1 MSADHSESNSKI
13 TDNIKSIRSIE
24 ISSAFTQLSQKTEM
38 TRESI
43 VSSYNTED
51 ALGDK
56 PLELVRPTNHVHEHN
71 TIHHQ
76 ILELKKQQQLQQ
88 QYLLEQFQVQ
98 QQQLAEQH
106 EQQLRQHL
114 KTCVMQD
121 LWEKKRE
128 LEEKEQRE
136 KKEEEKLET
145 IKKKEKHEQSAIA
158 SSEVKQILQGFL
170 LSKKHREAAS
180 SSCIQ
185 SQQSYHSWGVLQ
197 SQQSEPNVMPS
208 SLSPSSSGSNI
219 TPYRFVGR
227 HEEDFPLRKTVS
239 EPNLLKIRL
248 KQRMFDRRN
257 NPIARPK
264 ERSGSRVSKLAK
276 TSPSGSTP
284 GSGPNSPPI
293 LISNCRNSP
302 STGATTP
309 IKEEGE
315 ISFNHMSINKS
326 DQSSSVADIS
336 ALYTSPS
343 MPNISLG
350 RPPSNSDGSKLSSV
364 SEAEVRAAF
373 TARLGAPL
381 TGQMLSS
388 TLPYYPTLPILDTSQ
403 SCIQKQMR
411 SLESRQT
418 TTTPT
423 FHPAPITDTQVAH
436 ARLNKAGHRPLGRTQ
451 SAPLPLGHPMLNSTV
466 PGQQLSVHY
475 ENYELPL
482 QQLNTHYLKQQIR
495 HTVLTRAGSRAHLA
509 NNSSLI
515 NEDQDDDAKV
525 IDLTGGPR
533 TSTDNGLKN
542 KSQTFLQQQRDL
554 MMRQTSQSNDISL
567 FANRNTHATLPLSRT
582 YSSPLDAT
590 ISTGGINSD
599 TSTSS
604 SSPYLSSTSLN
615 SSGAKISGSPHRPT
629 TGLAFDSLMLKHA
642 CKCGNNAIHPE
653 HSGRLQSVWARL
665 IETGLARRCYKLR
678 PRKATIE
685 ELQTCHTEPHTLL
698 FGTNLASRQK
708 MDSSKLAE
716 LPVKA
721 LVRLPC
727 GGLGVDSDTTWNE
740 LHTAPAA
747 RMAVGCVV
755 DLAFKAALGDVKNGF
770 AIVRPPGHH
779 AEANQAMGFC
789 FFNSIAVACRLL
801 QQRQAVRRIL
811 IVDWDV
817 HHGNGTQ
824 QIFYN
829 DRSVLYLSIHRHDE
843 GNFFPGTG
851 APGECGAGS
860 GLGYNVNIAW
870 SGGLQPPL
878 GDAEYLAAFRTV
890 VMPIA
895 RDYAPEII
903 LVSAGFDAASGHP
916 APLGGYNV
924 TPACFAYMTQQLMQ
938 IADGKVILSLEGGYD
953 LTAIC
958 DSAEE
963 CVRALLEDEVTPIV
977 QSELHRTPCQN
988 AIKTLQKT
996 IAIQLPH
1003 WPILKKLAH
1012 TVSCSAVE
1020 ATLCEENETV
1030 SAMASLSMTRHR
1042 IQSSDPS
1049 EEPMEEDCED
1059 DK

>member
-1 MSADHSESNSKI
+1 MSADPSESNSKI
-13 TDNIKSIRSIE
+13 TDNLKSIRSIE
-24 ISSAFTQLSQKTEM
+24 INSAFTRLSQKTEM
-38 TRESI
+38 THESM

-51 ALGDK
+51 ALSDK
-56 PLELVRPTNHVHEHN
+56 SLELVRPTNHVQEPN
-71 TIHHQ
+71 TIHRQ
-76 ILELKKQQQLQQ
+76 IVELRKQQQLQQ
-88 QYLLEQFQVQ
+88 QFLLQQFQVQ
-98 QQQLAEQH
+98 QQQLAEKH
-106 EQQLRQHL
+106 ELQLRQHL
-114 KTCVMQD
+114 KELYEQ
-121 LWEKKRE
+121 KRE

-136 KKEEEKLET
+136 KKEVEKKET
-145 IKKKEKHEQSAIA
+145 IKKNSSIA

-170 LSKKHREAAS
+170 LSKKHREAQS
-180 SSCIQ
+180 SGSIQ
-185 SQQSYHSWGVLQ
+185 SPQSYHGWGVLQ

-208 SLSPSSSGSNI
+208 NLSPSSSGSNI
-219 TPYRFVGR
+219 PPYRFVGR
-227 HEEDFPLRKTVS
+227 YEDDFPLRKTAS

-248 KQRMFDRRN
+248 KQHMVDKRN
-257 NPIARPK
+257 NPIARP
-264 ERSGSRVSKLAK
+264 RDRTGSRVSKLAIE

-293 LISNCRNSP
+293 ISNCRNSP

-315 ISFNHMSINKS
+315 MAFGHMSNN
-326 DQSSSVADIS
+326 QSNSVADLS
-336 ALYTSPS
+336 TLYTSPS

-350 RPPSNSDGSKLSSV
+350 RPPSNSDGTKLLSV

-381 TGQMLSS
+381 TGQMLSN
-388 TLPYYPTLPILDTSQ
+388 TLPYYPTLPLLDTSQ
-403 SCIQKQMR
+403 TFIQKQMR

-418 TTTPT
+418 PMP
-423 FHPAPITDTQVAH
+423 FHPTPITDTQVAH

-451 SAPLPLGHPMLNSTV
+451 SAPLPLGHPMLNSTA
-466 PGQQLSVHY
+466 PSQQLSVHY
-475 ENYELPL
+475 EDYELPL
-482 QQLNTHYLKQQIR
+482 QQLNTHIYLKQQIR
-495 HTVLTRAGSRAHLA
+495 NTVLTRVGSRAHLA
-509 NNSSLI
+509 NSSSFI
-515 NEDQDDDAKV
+515 NEDSEDNAKV
-525 IDLTGGPR
+525 IDLTGGRPR
-533 TSTDNGLKN
+533 TPIDNGLTN
-542 KSQTFLQQQRDL
+542 KSQTFLQQQRDF
-554 MMRQTSQSNDISL
+554 MMRQTCQSNDVSN
-567 FANRNTHATLPLSRT
+567 FASRNTQPLSLVRT
-582 YSSPLDAT
+582 FSSPLDT
-590 ISTGGINSD
+590 NFNKGGIAFD
-599 TSTSS
+599 KITSS
-604 SSPYLSSTSLN
+604 SASASQSLN
-615 SSGAKISGSPHRPT
+615 SSEAKLSGPHRPT

-642 CKCGNNAIHPE
+642 CKCGNNSIHPE

-665 IETGLARRCYKLR
+665 IETGLARRCDKLR
-678 PRKATIE
+678 PRKATLE

-698 FGTNLASRQK
+698 FGTNPLSRQK
-708 MDSSKLAE
+708 IDNSKLAE
-716 LPVKA
+716 LPVKN

-740 LHTAPAA
+740 IHTAPAA
-747 RMAVGCVV
+747 RMAVGCVM
-755 DLAFKAALGDVKNGF
+755 DLAFKAALGDIKNGF

-801 QQRQAVRRIL
+801 QQRQATQRIL
-811 IVDWDV
+811 IVDWDI

-829 DRSVLYLSIHRHDE
+829 DRSVLYISIHRHDD

-860 GLGYNVNIAW
+860 GLGYNVNISW
-870 SGGLQPPL
+870 SGGLQPPI

-895 RDYAPEII
+895 RDYAPEIV
-903 LVSAGFDAASGHP
+903 LVSAGFDAAKGHP

-963 CVRALLEDEVTPIV
+963 CVRALLEDKITPIID
-977 QSELHRTPCQN
+977 SELHRAPCQN
-988 AIKTLQKT
+988 AIKTLQNT

-1003 WPILKKLAH
+1003 WPVLKKLAH
-1012 TVSCSAVE
+1012 TVSCSAIK
-1020 ATLCEENETV
+1020 AKLCEENDTV

-1042 IQSSDPS
+1042 IQSSEPND
-1049 EEPMEEDCED
+1049 EPMDED

>member
-1 MSADHSESNSKI
+1 MSDDHSEPNSKI
-13 TDNIKSIRSIE
+13 
-24 ISSAFTQLSQKTEM
+24 TEM

-51 ALGDK
+51 ALGDR
-56 PLELVRPTNHVHEHN
+56 PLELVQPTNHVHEH

-88 QYLLEQFQVQ
+88 QYLLEQFQAQ

-180 SSCIQ
+180 SSSIQ
-185 SQQSYHSWGVLQ
+185 SQQSYPSWGILQ

-227 HEEDFPLRKTVS
+227 YEDDFPLRKTAS
-239 EPNLLKIRL
+239 EPNLLKSRL

-264 ERSGSRVSKLAK
+264 ERFSNRVSKLAIE

-293 LISNCRNSP
+293 LIPNCRNSP

-315 ISFNHMSINKS
+315 ISFGHMTNNKS

-350 RPPSNSDGSKLSSV
+350 RPPSNSFIRCLSKLTDWDGSKLSSV

-388 TLPYYPTLPILDTSQ
+388 TLPYYPTLPVMDTSQ
-403 SCIQKQMR
+403 SFIQKQMR

-418 TTTPT
+418 TTIPS

-475 ENYELPL
+475 EDYELPL
-482 QQLNTHYLKQQIR
+482 QQLSTHYLKQQIR

-515 NEDQDDDAKV
+515 NEDQEDNAKV

-542 KSQTFLQQQRDL
+542 KSQSFLQQQRDL

-567 FANRNTHATLPLSRT
+567 LANRNTHVTLPLVRT

-590 ISTGGINSD
+590 VSTGGINSD

-615 SSGAKISGSPHRPT
+615 SSGTKLSAPHRPN

-665 IETGLARRCYKLR
+665 IETGLARRCDKLR

-747 RMAVGCVV
+747 RMAVGCVI
-755 DLAFKAALGDVKNGF
+755 DLAFKAALGDIKNGF

-824 QIFYN
+824 QIFYD

-1003 WPILKKLAH
+1003 WPVLKKLAH

-1042 IQSSDPS
+1042 IQSSEPS

>member
-1 MSADHSESNSKI
+1 MSADPSESNSQI

-38 TRESI
+38 TRESM
-43 VSSYNTED
+43 VGSYNTEE
-51 ALGDK
+51 ALRDK
-56 PLELVRPTNHVHEHN
+56 PLELVRPTNHVHEH

-88 QYLLEQFQVQ
+88 QYLLEQFQAQ
-98 QQQLAEQH
+98 QQQLAVQH

-114 KTCVMQD
+114 KD

-145 IKKKEKHEQSAIA
+145 IKKKEKHQPSAIA

-170 LSKKHREAAS
+170 LSKKHRGAAS
-180 SSCIQ
+180 SSSIQ
-185 SQQSYHSWGVLQ
+185 SQQSYPSWGVLQ
-197 SQQSEPNVMPS
+197 TQQSAPNVMPG
-208 SLSPSSSGSNI
+208 SLSSSSSGTNI
-219 TPYRFVGR
+219 TPYRLVG
-227 HEEDFPLRKTVS
+227 HYEDDFQLRRTAS
-239 EPNLLKIRL
+239 EPDLKIRL
-248 KQRMFDRRN
+248 PLRTYERQRN

-264 ERSGSRVSKLAK
+264 GKGSRVSTLAIE
-276 TSPSGSTP
+276 TSPSSSTP

-293 LISNCRNSP
+293 IIPNCRNSP

-309 IKEEGE
+309 IKEGGE
-315 ISFNHMSINKS
+315 MTFGHMSNKKS
-326 DQSSSVADIS
+326 DQSGSITDLS

-343 MPNISLG
+343 MPNISMG
-350 RPPSNSDGSKLSSV
+350 RPPSNSDGSKLTSL

-373 TARLGAPL
+373 TTKWGVPL
-381 TGQMLSS
+381 TNQMLTS
-388 TLPYYPTLPILDTSQ
+388 TLPFYPTLPIQDTSQ
-403 SCIQKQMR
+403 TLIQKQMQ
-411 SLESRQT
+411 SLESRQSDI
-418 TTTPT
+418 PT
-423 FHPAPITDTQVAH
+423 FHPAPITDTQVAN
-436 ARLNKAGHRPLGRTQ
+436 RKIIKAGHRQIGRTQ
-451 SAPLPLGHPMLNSTV
+451 SAPLPLGHPMLNSSI
-466 PGQQLSVHY
+466 PGQQLSVHP
-475 ENYELPL
+475 EELPH
-482 QQLNTHYLKQQIR
+482 QQLSTDILKQHIR
-495 HTVLTRAGSRAHLA
+495 QTVLIRAQSRAQLA
-509 NNSSLI
+509 NNSFI
-515 NEDQDDDAKV
+515 NEDQEDNSKV

-533 TSTDNGLKN
+533 NSTDNGLIN
-542 KSQTFLQQQRDL
+542 KSQLFLQQQRDFK
-554 MMRQTSQSNDISL
+554 MRQSSQSNDVSL
-567 FANRNTHATLPLSRT
+567 FANRNTHTALPLVRT
-582 YSSPLDAT
+582 YSSPLDVVAV
-590 ISTGGINSD
+590 STGSNNSD
-599 TSTSS
+599 TYTS
-604 SSPYLSSTSLN
+604 SSPYLSSTSMN
-615 SSGAKISGSPHRPT
+615 SSGAKLSGSPHRPT

-665 IETGLARRCYKLR
+665 IETGLARRCDKLR

-698 FGTNLASRQK
+698 FGTNPSSRQK

-727 GGLGVDSDTTWNE
+727 GGLGVDSDTTWND

-747 RMAVGCVV
+747 RMAVGCVI
-755 DLAFKAALGDVKNGF
+755 DLAFKTTLGDIKNGF

-801 QQRQAVRRIL
+801 QQRQGVRRIL

-824 QIFYN
+824 QIFYD
-829 DRSVLYLSIHRHDE
+829 DRNVLYLSIHRHDE

-851 APGECGAGS
+851 APEECGTAS

-870 SGGLQPPL
+870 SGGLHPPL

-938 IADGKVILSLEGGYD
+938 LADGKVILSLEGGYD

-963 CVRALLEDEVTPIV
+963 CVRALLEDDVTPIV
-977 QSELHRTPCQN
+977 ESELHRTPCQN

-996 IAIQLPH
+996 IAIQLPY
-1003 WPILKKLAH
+1003 WPVLKKLAH

-1042 IQSSDPS
+1042 IHSEPS

>member
-88 QYLLEQFQVQ
+88 QYLLEQFQAQ

-114 KTCVMQD
+114 KD

-180 SSCIQ
+180 SSSIQ
-185 SQQSYHSWGVLQ
+185 SQQSYPSWGILQ

-227 HEEDFPLRKTVS
+227 YEEDFPLRKTV
-239 EPNLLKIRL
+239 E
-248 KQRMFDRRN
+248 
-257 NPIARPK
+257 
-264 ERSGSRVSKLAK
+264 

-315 ISFNHMSINKS
+315 ISFGHMSNNKS

-403 SCIQKQMR
+403 SFIQKQMR

-475 ENYELPL
+475 EDYELPL
-482 QQLNTHYLKQQIR
+482 QQLNSHYLKQQIR

-515 NEDQDDDAKV
+515 NEDQEDNAKV

-567 FANRNTHATLPLSRT
+567 FANRNTHVTLPLVRT

-615 SSGAKISGSPHRPT
+615 SSNAKLSGSPHRPT

-665 IETGLARRCYKLR
+665 FETGLARRCYRLR

-747 RMAVGCVV
+747 RMAVGCVI

-851 APGECGAGS
+851 APSECGAGS

-895 RDYAPEII
+895 RDYAPEIV

-1003 WPILKKLAH
+1003 WPVLKKLAH

>member
-88 QYLLEQFQVQ
+88 QYLLEQFQAQ

-180 SSCIQ
+180 SSSIQ
-185 SQQSYHSWGVLQ
+185 SQQSYPSWGILQ

-227 HEEDFPLRKTVS
+227 YEEDFPLRKTV
-239 EPNLLKIRL
+239 E
-248 KQRMFDRRN
+248 
-257 NPIARPK
+257 
-264 ERSGSRVSKLAK
+264 

-315 ISFNHMSINKS
+315 ISFGHMSNNKS

-403 SCIQKQMR
+403 SFIQKQMR

-475 ENYELPL
+475 EDYELPL
-482 QQLNTHYLKQQIR
+482 QQLNSHYLKQQIR
-495 HTVLTRAGSRAHLA
+495 NTVLTRAGSRAHLA

-515 NEDQDDDAKV
+515 NEDQEDNAKV

-567 FANRNTHATLPLSRT
+567 FANRNTHVTLPLVRT

-615 SSGAKISGSPHRPT
+615 SSGTKLSGSPHRPT

-665 IETGLARRCYKLR
+665 IETGLARRCYRLR

-747 RMAVGCVV
+747 RMAVGCVI

-811 IVDWDV
+811 VVDWDV

-1003 WPILKKLAH
+1003 WPVLKKLAH

>member
-1 MSADHSESNSKI
+1 MSADSSEPNAKR

-24 ISSAFTQLSQKTEM
+24 ISSAFTHLSQKTEM
-38 TRESI
+38 TRESM

-56 PLELVRPTNHVHEHN
+56 PLELVRPTNLVHEASA
-71 TIHHQ
+71 IHHQ

-88 QYLLEQFQVQ
+88 QYLLEQFQAQ

-114 KTCVMQD
+114 KE

-136 KKEEEKLET
+136 RKEEEKLET

-170 LSKKHREAAS
+170 LSKKHRESAS
-180 SSCIQ
+180 SSS
-185 SQQSYHSWGVLQ
+185 SQTQKPYLSWGVLQ

-219 TPYRFVGR
+219 TPYRLVGR
-227 HEEDFPLRKTVS
+227 YEDDFPLRKTAS
-239 EPNLLKIRL
+239 EPNLLKMRL

-264 ERSGSRVSKLAK
+264 DRTSNRVSKLAIE

-293 LISNCRNSP
+293 IISSNCRNSP

-309 IKEEGE
+309 IKEETDMTFG
-315 ISFNHMSINKS
+315 HMSNNNT
-326 DQSSSVADIS
+326 DQSSSVADLS

-350 RPPSNSDGSKLSSV
+350 RPPSNTDGSKLTSV

-373 TARLGAPL
+373 TARLGIPL

-388 TLPYYPTLPILDTSQ
+388 TLPYYPTLPLLDTSQ
-403 SCIQKQMR
+403 SFIQKQMR
-411 SLESRQT
+411 SLESRQST
-418 TTTPT
+418 APT

-451 SAPLPLGHPMLNSTV
+451 SAPLPLGHPMLNNIA
-466 PGQQLSVHY
+466 PGQHLSVHY
-475 ENYELPL
+475 EDYEPL
-482 QQLNTHYLKQQIR
+482 QQLSAHNYLKQQIR
-495 HTVLTRAGSRAHLA
+495 NTVLTRAGSRAHLA
-509 NNSSLI
+509 NNSFI
-515 NEDQDDDAKV
+515 NEDQEDDAKV

-542 KSQTFLQQQRDL
+542 KSQSFLQQQRDL
-554 MMRQTSQSNDISL
+554 MMRQTSQSNDVSV
-567 FANRNTHATLPLSRT
+567 FANRNPNVAIPLVRT
-582 YSSPLDAT
+582 FSSPLVAGVNP
-590 ISTGGINSD
+590 GGIITSD
-599 TSTSS
+599 ASSTSS
-604 SSPYLSSTSLN
+604 SYLSSTSLN
-615 SSGAKISGSPHRPT
+615 SSLHKLSGSPHRPT

-642 CKCGNNAIHPE
+642 CKCGNNSLHPE

-665 IETGLARRCYKLR
+665 IETGLARKCDRLR
-678 PRKATIE
+678 PRKATLE
-685 ELQTCHTEPHTLL
+685 ELQTCHSEPHTLL
-698 FGTNLASRQK
+698 FGTNPLNHQK
-708 MDSSKLAE
+708 IDGSKLAE
-716 LPVKA
+716 LPLKSI
-721 LVRLPC
+721 VRLPC
-727 GGLGVDSDTTWNE
+727 GGLGVDSDTTWND
-740 LHTAPAA
+740 LHTASAA

-755 DLAFKAALGDVKNGF
+755 DLAFKTLMGDIKNGF

-811 IVDWDV
+811 VVDWDV

-824 QIFYN
+824 QIFYE
-829 DRSVLYLSIHRHDE
+829 DRNVLYLSIHRHDD

-851 APGECGAGS
+851 APAECGVGN

-878 GDAEYLAAFRTV
+878 GDAEYLAAFRSV

-895 RDYAPEII
+895 REYAPEIV

-938 IADGKVILSLEGGYD
+938 IADGKVVLSLEGGYD

-963 CVRALLEDEVTPIV
+963 CVRALLEEDVASIV
-977 QSELHRTPCQN
+977 ESELHRAPCQN
-988 AIKTLQKT
+988 AVNTLQKT

-1003 WPILKKLAH
+1003 WPVLKKFIN
-1012 TVSCSAVE
+1012 TVACSAVE
-1020 ATLCEENETV
+1020 ATLCEENDTV

-1042 IQSSDPS
+1042 IQSSEHL
-1049 EEPMEEDCED
+1049 EEPMEEDDNEEIN
-1059 DK
+1059 K

>member
-1 MSADHSESNSKI
+1 MSADHSEPNSKI

-43 VSSYNTED
+43 VSSYNSED

-88 QYLLEQFQVQ
+88 QYLLEQFQAQ

-180 SSCIQ
+180 SSSIQ
-185 SQQSYHSWGVLQ
+185 SQQSYHSWGILQ

-227 HEEDFPLRKTVS
+227 YEDDFPLRKTV
-239 EPNLLKIRL
+239 E
-248 KQRMFDRRN
+248 
-257 NPIARPK
+257 
-264 ERSGSRVSKLAK
+264 

-315 ISFNHMSINKS
+315 ISFGHMSNNKS

-403 SCIQKQMR
+403 SFIQKQMR

-418 TTTPT
+418 TTIPS

-466 PGQQLSVHY
+466 PVQQLSVHY
-475 ENYELPL
+475 EDYELPL

-515 NEDQDDDAKV
+515 NEDQEDNAKV

-542 KSQTFLQQQRDL
+542 KSQSFLQQQRDL

-567 FANRNTHATLPLSRT
+567 LANRNTHVTLPLVRT
-582 YSSPLDAT
+582 YSSPLDAAV
-590 ISTGGINSD
+590 STGGINSD

-604 SSPYLSSTSLN
+604 LSPYLSSTSLN
-615 SSGAKISGSPHRPT
+615 SSGTKLSASPHRPN

-665 IETGLARRCYKLR
+665 IETGLARRCDKLR

-747 RMAVGCVV
+747 RMAVGCVI
-755 DLAFKAALGDVKNGF
+755 DLAFKAALGDIKNGF

-824 QIFYN
+824 QIFYD

-996 IAIQLPH
+996 ITIQLPH
-1003 WPILKKLAH
+1003 WPVLKKLAH

-1042 IQSSDPS
+1042 IQSSEPS

>member
-1 MSADHSESNSKI
+1 MSADHSEPNSKI

-43 VSSYNTED
+43 VSSYNSED

-88 QYLLEQFQVQ
+88 QYLLEQFQAQ

-180 SSCIQ
+180 SSSIQ
-185 SQQSYHSWGVLQ
+185 SQQSYHSWGILQ

-227 HEEDFPLRKTVS
+227 CEDDFPLRKTV
-239 EPNLLKIRL
+239 E
-248 KQRMFDRRN
+248 
-257 NPIARPK
+257 
-264 ERSGSRVSKLAK
+264 

-315 ISFNHMSINKS
+315 ISFGHMSNNKS

-388 TLPYYPTLPILDTSQ
+388 TLPYYPTLPISDTSQ
-403 SCIQKQMR
+403 SFIQKQMR

-418 TTTPT
+418 TTIPS

-436 ARLNKAGHRPLGRTQ
+436 ARLNKTGHRPLGRTQ

-466 PGQQLSVHY
+466 PVQQLGVHY

-482 QQLNTHYLKQQIR
+482 QQLSTHYLKQQIR
-495 HTVLTRAGSRAHLA
+495 NTVLTRVGSRAHLA
-509 NNSSLI
+509 NNNSLI
-515 NEDQDDDAKV
+515 NEDQEDNAKV
-525 IDLTGGPR
+525 IDLTR
-533 TSTDNGLKN
+533 ASTDNGLKN
-542 KSQTFLQQQRDL
+542 KSQSFLQQQRDL
-554 MMRQTSQSNDISL
+554 MMRQTSQSNDISPL
-567 FANRNTHATLPLSRT
+567 TNRNTHVTLPLVRT
-582 YSSPLDAT
+582 YSSPLDAAV
-590 ISTGGINSD
+590 STGGINSD

-615 SSGAKISGSPHRPT
+615 SSGTKLSVSPHRPS

-665 IETGLARRCYKLR
+665 IETGLARRCDKLR

-685 ELQTCHTEPHTLL
+685 ELQTCHSEPHTLL

-747 RMAVGCVV
+747 RMAVGCVI
-755 DLAFKAALGDVKNGF
+755 DLAFKAILGDIKNGF

-824 QIFYN
+824 QIFYD
-829 DRSVLYLSIHRHDE
+829 DRNVLYLSIHRHDD

-851 APGECGAGS
+851 APSECGAGS

-1003 WPILKKLAH
+1003 WPVLKKLAH

-1042 IQSSDPS
+1042 IQSSEPS

>member
-1 MSADHSESNSKI
+1 MSDDHSEPNSKI

-51 ALGDK
+51 ALGDR
-56 PLELVRPTNHVHEHN
+56 PLELVQPTNHVHEH

-88 QYLLEQFQVQ
+88 QYLLEQFQAQ

-180 SSCIQ
+180 SSSIQ
-185 SQQSYHSWGVLQ
+185 SQQSYPSWGILQ

-227 HEEDFPLRKTVS
+227 YEDDFPLRKTV
-239 EPNLLKIRL
+239 E
-248 KQRMFDRRN
+248 
-257 NPIARPK
+257 
-264 ERSGSRVSKLAK
+264 

-293 LISNCRNSP
+293 LIPNCRNSP

-315 ISFNHMSINKS
+315 ISFGHMTNNKS

-350 RPPSNSDGSKLSSV
+350 RPPSNSFIRCLSKLTDWDGSKLSSV

-388 TLPYYPTLPILDTSQ
+388 TLPYYPTLPVMDTSQ
-403 SCIQKQMR
+403 SFIQKQMR

-418 TTTPT
+418 TTIPS

-475 ENYELPL
+475 EDYELPL
-482 QQLNTHYLKQQIR
+482 QQLSTHYLKQQIR

-515 NEDQDDDAKV
+515 NEDQEDNAKV

-542 KSQTFLQQQRDL
+542 KSQSFLQQQRDL

-567 FANRNTHATLPLSRT
+567 LANRNTHVTLPLVRT

-590 ISTGGINSD
+590 VSTGGINSD

-615 SSGAKISGSPHRPT
+615 SSGTKLSAPHRPN

-665 IETGLARRCYKLR
+665 IETGLARRCDKLR

-747 RMAVGCVV
+747 RMAVGCVI
-755 DLAFKAALGDVKNGF
+755 DLAFKAALGDIKNGF

-824 QIFYN
+824 QIFYD

-1003 WPILKKLAH
+1003 WPVLKKLAH

-1042 IQSSDPS
+1042 IQSSEPS

>member
-1 MSADHSESNSKI
+1 MSSDPSESNVNR

-24 ISSAFTQLSQKTEM
+24 ISSAFTHLLQKTEM
-38 TRESI
+38 TRESM
-43 VSSYNTED
+43 VTSYSTGE

-56 PLELVRPTNHVHEHN
+56 PLELVRPTNHVQEASAIHN
-71 TIHHQ
+71 Q

-88 QYLLEQFQVQ
+88 QYLLEQFQAQ

-114 KTCVMQD
+114 KE

-136 KKEEEKLET
+136 KKEEEKMET
-145 IKKKEKHEQSAIA
+145 IKKKEKREQSAIA

-180 SSCIQ
+180 SSS
-185 SQQSYHSWGVLQ
+185 SQPQQQYLGWGVLQ

-219 TPYRFVGR
+219 TPYRLVGR
-227 HEEDFPLRKTVS
+227 YEDDFPLRKTAS

-257 NPIARPK
+257 NPISRPK
-264 ERSGSRVSKLAK
+264 DRITNKVSKLAIE

-293 LISNCRNSP
+293 NVSNCRNSP
-302 STGATTP
+302 SIGATTP
-309 IKEEGE
+309 IKEESDMTFG
-315 ISFNHMSINKS
+315 HMSNNNAE
-326 DQSSSVADIS
+326 QSNSVADLS

-350 RPPSNSDGSKLSSV
+350 RPPSNTDGSKLLTSV

-373 TARLGAPL
+373 TARLGVPL

-388 TLPYYPTLPILDTSQ
+388 TLPYYPTLPLLDTSQ
-403 SCIQKQMR
+403 NLIKKQIQ
-411 SLESRQT
+411 SLESKSAA
-418 TTTPT
+418 PS
-423 FHPAPITDTQVAH
+423 FHAAPITDTQVAH

-451 SAPLPLGHPMLNSTV
+451 SAPLPLGHPMLNNMTS
-466 PGQQLSVHY
+466 GHHLGIHY
-475 ENYELPL
+475 EDYEPL
-482 QQLNTHYLKQQIR
+482 QQQISAHNYLKQQIR
-495 HTVLTRAGSRAHLA
+495 NTVLTRVGSRAHLA
-509 NNSSLI
+509 TSTLI
-515 NEDQDDDAKV
+515 NEDQEDDPKV

-533 TSTDNGLKN
+533 TLTDNGIKN

-554 MMRQTSQSNDISL
+554 MMRQTSQSNDIAA
-567 FANRNTHATLPLSRT
+567 FTNRNPHVAIPLVKT
-582 YSSPLDAT
+582 FSSPLVAGVNV
-590 ISTGGINSD
+590 GGIITSD
-599 TSTSS
+599 N
-604 SSPYLSSTSLN
+604 SSTSTYQ
-615 SSGAKISGSPHRPT
+615 SSSIHSSMHKLAGSPHRPT

-642 CKCGNNAIHPE
+642 CKCGNNSLHPE

-665 IETGLARRCYKLR
+665 IETGLARKCDRLR
-678 PRKATIE
+678 PRKATLE
-685 ELQTCHTEPHTLL
+685 ELQTCHSEPHTLL
-698 FGTNLASRQK
+698 FGTNPLNRQK
-708 MDSSKLAE
+708 IDSAKLAE
-716 LPVKA
+716 LPLKS

-740 LHTAPAA
+740 LHTASAA

-755 DLAFKAALGDVKNGF
+755 DLAFKTVMGDIKNGF

-789 FFNSIAVACRLL
+789 FFNSIAIACRLL
-801 QQRQAVRRIL
+801 QQRQDVRRIL
-811 IVDWDV
+811 VVDWDV

-824 QIFYN
+824 QIFYE
-829 DRSVLYLSIHRHDE
+829 DQRVLYLSIHRHDD

-851 APGECGAGS
+851 APSECGIGS

-878 GDAEYLAAFRTV
+878 GDAEYLAAFRSV
-890 VMPIA
+890 VIPITKA
-895 RDYAPEII
+895 YAPEII

-938 IADGKVILSLEGGYD
+938 IADGKVVLSLEGGYD

-963 CVRALLEDEVTPIV
+963 CVRALLEEDVTPILEA
-977 QSELHRTPCQN
+977 ELRRTPCQN
-988 AIKTLQKT
+988 AIITLQKT

-1003 WPILKKLAH
+1003 WPILKNFVH
-1012 TVSCSAVE
+1012 TVACSAIE
-1020 ATLCEENETV
+1020 ATICEENDTV

-1042 IQSSDPS
+1042 IHSDNC
-1049 EEPMEEDCED
+1049 EEPMEEDDNEEIH
-1059 DK
+1059 K

>member
-1 MSADHSESNSKI
+1 MSDDHSEPNSKI

-51 ALGDK
+51 ALGDR
-56 PLELVRPTNHVHEHN
+56 PLELVQPTNHVHEH

-88 QYLLEQFQVQ
+88 QYLLEQFQAQ

-180 SSCIQ
+180 SSSIQ
-185 SQQSYHSWGVLQ
+185 SQQSYHSWGILQ

-227 HEEDFPLRKTVS
+227 YEDDFPLRKTV
-239 EPNLLKIRL
+239 E
-248 KQRMFDRRN
+248 
-257 NPIARPK
+257 
-264 ERSGSRVSKLAK
+264 

-293 LISNCRNSP
+293 LIPNCRNSP

-315 ISFNHMSINKS
+315 ISFGHMSNNKS

-388 TLPYYPTLPILDTSQ
+388 TLPYYPTLPVMDTSQ
-403 SCIQKQMR
+403 SFIQKQMR

-418 TTTPT
+418 TTIPS

-475 ENYELPL
+475 EDYELPL
-482 QQLNTHYLKQQIR
+482 QQLSTHYLKQQIR

-515 NEDQDDDAKV
+515 NEDQEDNAKV

-542 KSQTFLQQQRDL
+542 KSQSFLQQQRDL

-567 FANRNTHATLPLSRT
+567 LANRNTHVTLPLVRT

-590 ISTGGINSD
+590 VSTGGINSD

-615 SSGAKISGSPHRPT
+615 SSGTKLSASPHRPN

-665 IETGLARRCYKLR
+665 IETGLARRCDKLR

-747 RMAVGCVV
+747 RMAVGCVI
-755 DLAFKAALGDVKNGF
+755 DLAFKAALGDIKNGF

-824 QIFYN
+824 QIFYD

-963 CVRALLEDEVTPIV
+963 CVRALLEDDVTPIV

-1003 WPILKKLAH
+1003 WPVLKKLAH

-1042 IQSSDPS
+1042 IQSSEPS

>member
-227 HEEDFPLRKTVS
+227 HEEDFPLRKTV
-239 EPNLLKIRL
+239 E
-248 KQRMFDRRN
+248 
-257 NPIARPK
+257 
-264 ERSGSRVSKLAK
+264 

>member
-88 QYLLEQFQVQ
+88 QYLLEQFQAQ

-180 SSCIQ
+180 SSSIQ
-185 SQQSYHSWGVLQ
+185 SQQSYPSWGILQ

-227 HEEDFPLRKTVS
+227 YEEDFPLRKTV
-239 EPNLLKIRL
+239 E
-248 KQRMFDRRN
+248 
-257 NPIARPK
+257 
-264 ERSGSRVSKLAK
+264 

-315 ISFNHMSINKS
+315 ISFGHMSNNKS

-403 SCIQKQMR
+403 SFIQKQMR

-475 ENYELPL
+475 EDYELPL
-482 QQLNTHYLKQQIR
+482 QQLNSHYLKQQIR
-495 HTVLTRAGSRAHLA
+495 NTVLTRAGSRAHLA

-515 NEDQDDDAKV
+515 NEDQEDNAKV

-567 FANRNTHATLPLSRT
+567 FANRNTHVTLPLVRT

-615 SSGAKISGSPHRPT
+615 SSGTKLSGSPHRPT

-665 IETGLARRCYKLR
+665 IETGLARRCYRLR

-685 ELQTCHTEPHTLL
+685 ELQTCHSEPHTLL

-747 RMAVGCVV
+747 RMAVGCVI

-811 IVDWDV
+811 VVDWDV